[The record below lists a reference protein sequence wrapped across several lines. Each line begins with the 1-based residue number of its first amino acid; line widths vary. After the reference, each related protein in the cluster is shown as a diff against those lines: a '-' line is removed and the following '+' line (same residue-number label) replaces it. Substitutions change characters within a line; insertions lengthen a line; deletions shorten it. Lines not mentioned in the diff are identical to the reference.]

1 MRALPS
7 GEQAFAHTQAL
18 WRFLGNARVSASDLG
33 APLLALAREGV
44 AEGCEEYA
52 LAVHDWSR
60 LNYNTHSRKQDRLQM
75 THATDLGYELQS
87 TVLVADR
94 DGAPLAAVAQNL
106 CTAHGVWSSR
116 SREMLPQRP
125 HLDELTERMDGLEAQ
140 VFAKRLVHLVDR
152 EADSIFHQRQ
162 WSARNRLWLVRV
174 KAAGR
179 VRYQKKATSLQRVAD
194 ELCFAKVR
202 PVEHQGKPAVQW
214 LASAEVT
221 IVRPARPK
229 RLNEQGQR
237 VPPIPGVPLTVRLIV
252 SRICT
257 PDGKPLADWF
267 LLSNLPGTVSDAQ
280 IALWYYWRWRIE
292 SYFKLLKQAGQQL
305 ERWGAGIR
313 PGHSQAPVDRR
324 SGLCLG
330 VATHAHRGGLRRTDA
345 CFPRAAFRTADEAL
359 HSCYH
364 PGTSRWPP
372 QPLRHARNPETLFP
386 R

>member
-1 MRALPS
+1 MGHSHCAHQLAAGMRALPS

-106 CTAHGVWSSR
+106 CTAHGVWSSL

-125 HLDELTERMDGLEAQ
+125 HLDELTERMDGLEDQ

-202 PVEHQGKPAVQW
+202 PVEHRGKPAVQW

-221 IVRPARPK
+221 IVRPARGPSDSM
-229 RLNEQGQR
+229 
-237 VPPIPGVPLTVRLIV
+237 
-252 SRICT
+252 SRASVC
-257 PDGKPLADWF
+257 
-267 LLSNLPGTVSDAQ
+267 
-280 IALWYYWRWRIE
+280 
-292 SYFKLLKQAGQQL
+292 
-305 ERWGAGIR
+305 
-313 PGHSQAPVDRR
+313 RR
-324 SGLCLG
+324 SRVC
-330 VATHAHRGGLRRTDA
+330 
-345 CFPRAAFRTADEAL
+345 P
-359 HSCYH
+359 
-364 PGTSRWPP
+364 
-372 QPLRHARNPETLFP
+372 
-386 R
+386 